1 VDDGPQR
8 ADAPEPL
15 TGEVPMGV
23 PPVGLVM
30 VAHDPGPWFEE
41 TLASIAAQTYRD
53 LSVVVVDTASETDV
67 AARVEAVLPDALV
80 HRLDHDPG
88 FGAAANLALDLLPGA
103 SFLVLCHDDIA
114 LEPDTVRALVEE
126 AFRSNAGVI
135 GPKLV
140 SWDDPRR
147 LLQVG
152 MGADKTGALAPIAE
166 RLELDQEQHDAVRD
180 VFVVPGGCTL
190 VRTDLFTAL
199 EGFDEGI
206 VGLGD
211 DLDLCWRAHAV
222 GARVLIGPT
231 ARVRHLEAS
240 GLRSEVDDRRRRL
253 ARHRLRTSL
262 VAYRRF
268 HRWRVLPQAA
278 LLTLLEAIFGIVA
291 GHPGRAGDVLAAWPW
306 NLRRLGQA
314 RRRRRRLRTVRRV
327 GDREVRELQVRGSA
341 RISTLLRGQTE
352 ARGNRLST
360 FTRSSRDL
368 YGSIQQGSRPV
379 ATGLAVFVL
388 LFLVIGSRDLIT
400 HSLPAVGE
408 FAPFPSPHDL
418 ASAWWSGWHRTG
430 LGGPDAQPT
439 GYGILAILG
448 YVSFGAMGV
457 LRKLLVLG
465 LIPVG
470 ALGAWRMA
478 RPIGSTRASVT
489 SFAVYLAIPVP
500 YNALA
505 RGSWS
510 GLLVYAICPWLLLAL
525 GRASGLA
532 PFGPKLAVE
541 GEPSRPRRRLVGL
554 VLGMGIALALVASL
568 VPFVLVVAL
577 GLGLCVA
584 LGSLL
589 CFRVAGTVRVLVA
602 TIGSVAVAVV
612 LHLPWSLDLARA
624 GSPWEAMAGLGSPDG
639 GPLRLDRILRF
650 ESGPWGA
657 APLGWAFLLAGALPL
672 LIGRSW
678 RLEWAVR
685 AWVVVLAGWAVLW
698 AGQSGRLPFGMP
710 PAEVVLAPVAAAL
723 ALTAALGLRAF
734 EVDLRSYRLGWRQL
748 VAIAAAVG
756 VVLGALPLG
765 SGLLDGRWKVPQSN
779 DRTSLDSLIEA
790 GGPPFRVV
798 WVGAPEVLPAAGW
811 RYDGKLAYATT
822 DRGVPSVLDRFTG
835 PPPGATPLVADAL
848 HLAQDRRTT
857 RLGRLLAPFGARYL
871 VVQTRT
877 AAGRSSGATDALT
890 ERLAQQLD
898 LEQVPVADGLV
909 VYRNASWAPTRS
921 VLPKGT
927 GTGDRPTA
935 AAGDDLSRAAPALL
949 QERGNAGAV
958 GRVPATGRTLVSVT
972 ADQRW
977 RLRIDGVAMA
987 HRESYGWATS
997 FEASRTGSAEL
1008 SYRTPLAHRLASL
1021 GQLGLWLVVYV
1032 AWRVVRRRDRRDVLK
1047 ARS

>member
-1 VDDGPQR
+1 M
-8 ADAPEPL
+8 A
-15 TGEVPMGV
+15 V
-23 PPVGLVM
+23 PPVGLVL

-53 LSVVVVDTASETDV
+53 LSVLVVDTASEVDV
-67 AARVEAVLPDALV
+67 APRVVAALPHAQV

-88 FGAAANLALDLLPGA
+88 FGAAANVALDLLPGV
-103 SFLVLCHDDIA
+103 SFLLLCHDDIA

-126 AFRSNAGVI
+126 SFRSNAGII

-140 SWDDPRR
+140 VWDEPRR

-152 MGADKTGALAPIAE
+152 MGADKTGALAPITE

-190 VRTDLFTAL
+190 VRTDLFAAL
-199 EGFDEGI
+199 DGFDEGI
-206 VGLGD
+206 VGPGD
-211 DLDLCWRAHAV
+211 DLDLCWRAHTV

-231 ARVRHLEAS
+231 ARVRHLEAL
-240 GLRSEVDDRRRRL
+240 GLRTGVDDRRRRL

-262 VAYRRF
+262 VAYKRF

-278 LLTLLEAIFGIVA
+278 LLTVLEAIYAVIA
-291 GHPGRAGDVLAAWPW
+291 GHPGRAADVLAAWSW
-306 NLRRLGQA
+306 NLRRGGQI

-341 RISTLLRGQTE
+341 RISSLVRGQ
-352 ARGNRLST
+352 AGGAGGGGGDRLTT
-360 FTRSSRDL
+360 FARSSRNL
-368 YGSIQQGSRPV
+368 YGSIQEGSRPV
-379 ATGLAVFVL
+379 ATGLVVFVL

-400 HSLPAVGE
+400 HTIPAVGE
-408 FAPFPSPHDL
+408 FSRFPSPRSL

-430 LGGPDAQPT
+430 LGGPDAQPS
-439 GYGILAILG
+439 GYGLLAVAG
-448 YVSFGAMGV
+448 YVFFGAMGV
-457 LRKLLVLG
+457 LRKVLVLG
-465 LIPVG
+465 LVPVG

-489 SFAVYLAIPVP
+489 AFAVYLAIPVP

-510 GLLVYAICPWLLLAL
+510 GLLVYAISPWLLLTL

-532 PFGPKLAVE
+532 PFGSKLAVE
-541 GEPSRPRRRLVGL
+541 GERTRPRRRLVGL
-554 VLGMGIALALVASL
+554 ILGLGVALALVAAL

-577 GLGLCVA
+577 GIGCCLA

-589 CFRVAGTVRVLVA
+589 CFRVAGTIRVLAA
-602 TIGSVAVAVV
+602 TFGSVAVAVV

-639 GPLRLDRILRF
+639 GPLRLGRILRF

-657 APLGWAFLLAGALPL
+657 PPLGWAFLLAGVLPL

-698 AGQSGRLPFGMP
+698 AGQSGRLPVGLP
-710 PAEVVLAPVAAAL
+710 PAEVILAPVAAAL

-734 EVDLRSYRLGWRQL
+734 EVDLRSYRIGWRQV
-748 VAIAAAVG
+748 VAVAAAIG

-765 SGLLDGRWKVPQSN
+765 SGLLDGRWKVPESN
-779 DRTSLDSLIEA
+779 DRTSLNALIGA

-798 WVGAPEVLPAAGW
+798 WVGDPEVLPAAGW
-811 RYDGKLAYATT
+811 RYDHRLAYATT
-822 DRGVPSVLDRFTG
+822 DRGEPSVLDRFTG
-835 PPPGATPLVADAL
+835 PPPGATPLVARAL

-857 RLGRLLAPFGARYL
+857 RLGRLLAPFGARYV

-877 AAGRSSGATDALT
+877 ATGQTSNAADALT

-909 VYRNASWAPTRS
+909 VYRNASWVPTRS

-927 GTGDRPTA
+927 GTGRDLVA
-935 AAGDDLSRAAPALL
+935 AAGDDLQGAVPALRHD
-949 QERGNAGAV
+949 RGNAGAV
-958 GRVPATGRTLVSVT
+958 GQVPATGRTLVSVT
-972 ADQRW
+972 ADHRW

-987 HRESYGWATS
+987 RSESYGWATS
-997 FEASRTGSAEL
+997 FDATRTGSADL
-1008 SYRTPLAHRLASL
+1008 TYRTPLAHRLASL
-1021 GQLGLWLVVYV
+1021 GQLALWIVVIV
-1032 AWRVVRRRDRRDVLK
+1032 SWRIVRRRDRRDAMEVV
-1047 ARS
+1047 S